1 MSKAHRF
8 HVNGRA
14 VEVDAAPASR
24 LTRVLREHLGLAGTK
39 VGCDAGDCGACTVL
53 LDGEQVCAC
62 LVPIGQ
68 VRGRSVTTVE
78 GLAGNGGLSRLQRAF
93 HEHGA
98 AQCGICTPGML
109 MAASTLLGRP
119 RPPSEPEVLDALG
132 GVLCRC
138 TGYRKIVRA
147 VLAAV
152 NDATGDA
159 ADGATGDAVDG
170 AIGDATGGAIGDAT
184 GGAIGDATGGA
195 IGDAVDGTTGE
206 AAGGAQDADVKRY
219 VGCRLPS
226 VDGPGKVTGRAVF
239 GADGAPA
246 GALRL
251 RVVRSPHAHARFTLG
266 DCAALHERHP
276 GLARILTANDVPG
289 VNGFGIYPE
298 VKDQPVL
305 APGIVRY
312 RGEAMFAL
320 VGDADTLARLTDD
333 RLPVGWEPLPAVS
346 DPRDALAAGA
356 LPVNPD
362 RPDNVLARGRV
373 HAGEVPPPSGG
384 SPGRCSPGK
393 GLPDAG
399 SPGSAL
405 PGGGSSPGS
414 RPPGDGSPDD
424 DPQSEGPLNS
434 DSPGGGSPGGGSPGG
449 GSPGG
454 GSPGAGS
461 PDDGP
466 QSEGPLNS
474 DSPGGGSPGSG
485 SPGSG
490 SPGSGSPGAGS
501 PDDGPQSEGPLD
513 SDSPGGGSPGS
524 GSPGSGSPDAGSP
537 GSDPPSGGS
546 SLSSDVPGGDS
557 PGNGPPDDGGGS
569 MGNGP
574 PGDGSPGSGSP
585 DDDPPGRAS
594 PAVSPS
600 AGGLLVSGSPANGDL
615 IEASGEFETPFI
627 EHAYIE
633 PEAGWARR
641 IEGGRIEVTAC
652 TQTPYM
658 DRDEVAN
665 VLGIAPGHVRIRPSA
680 CGGGFGG
687 KLDQSV
693 QPLVALAAWLL
704 DKPVCCTYTRP
715 ESMAATT
722 KRHPSRIRARAVAEP
737 GGRLLGYEFDGD
749 FDTGAYASWGPT
761 VAGRVPVHCMGPY
774 RVPNVRAEARAIFTH
789 SPPAGAFRG
798 FGVPQAAIA
807 HETLIDELAVA
818 CGIDPLEFRR
828 RNALRT
834 GDRTATGQVLEA
846 SAGLVACLDA
856 LRPRWEALRREAD
869 AFNASASAADSAATS
884 VSASAPIADSAATSM
899 PASTPAAVSPATS
912 VPASTPA
919 ADSAATSMPASTP
932 AAVSPATSVSASTP
946 IADSAATS
954 MPASTPA
961 AVSPA
966 TSVSASTPASVSA
979 ATSAPTST
987 PAAASTTAATA
998 AGPRRPHRRRGVGI
1012 ACMWYGCGNTSMSN
1026 PSSMRVT
1033 LSRDGRVVFYN
1044 GAQDVGQGSSTVMLQ
1059 IMAEALGL
1067 PIEQIDMVVSDTDL
1081 TEDAGKSSASRQT
1094 FVSGRAAQ
1102 RAGADLRAKAL
1113 ALVNAGPDASLRL
1126 DGREL
1131 RITGGNGVEHTVALG
1146 RLPVVEGEDV
1156 VLEGRGVFDPPTTPL
1171 DENGQGIPYATYG
1184 FAAQI
1189 ASVEVDPELGTVA
1202 LRRIVAAHDVGAAVN
1217 PALVEGQIE
1226 GGIAQGIGLA
1236 LMEEYVPGR
1245 TENLHDYL
1253 FPSIGDVPEIECL
1266 LVEDPE
1272 PLGPYGAKGIGEPAL
1287 IPTAPAI
1294 LNAVHHATGVR
1305 LRRLPILPH
1314 RVRAALE
1321 AGGRHG

>member
-1 MSKAHRF
+1 MTEPGRSHIGGRAIESDRAPTGGCATEPHRF
-8 HVNGRA
+8 FVNGRT
-14 VEVDAAPASR
+14 VEVDAPPASR
-24 LTRVLREHLGLAGTK
+24 LTRVLRDHLGLTGTK

-62 LVPIGQ
+62 LVPLGQ
-68 VRGRSVTTVE
+68 VRGRSVTTIE
-78 GLAGNGGLSRLQRAF
+78 GLAENGGLSRLQRAF

-109 MAASTLLGRP
+109 MAASTLLDRP

-147 VLAAV
+147 VLAAANGAV
-152 NDATGDA
+152 GGATEGAAGDAMGDA
-159 ADGATGDAVDG
+159 AEALPEAEPESRRHPGPCDQRSAPRDTGSNGGGIPGPGPESAVAGERVSSGASKPVPPRPEPGPQETDAAPLADGEWPSSGTSRGLRVRDAGPLPPAGEDRGGTSPAAEHMG
-170 AIGDATGGAIGDAT
+170 AR
-184 GGAIGDATGGA
+184 
-195 IGDAVDGTTGE
+195 
-206 AAGGAQDADVKRY
+206 RY
-219 VGCRLPS
+219 VGRRLPS
-226 VDGPGKVTGRAVF
+226 VDGPAKVMGRAVF
-239 GADGAPA
+239 GADGVPA

-266 DCAALHERHP
+266 DCTSLHDRHP
-276 GLARILTANDVPG
+276 GLARILTAADVPG
-289 VNGFGIYPE
+289 VNGFGIYPDI
-298 VKDQPVL
+298 KDQPVL

-312 RGEAMFAL
+312 RGEAVLAL
-320 VGDADTLARLTDD
+320 VGGEDTLTRLTDD
-333 RLPVGWEPLPAVS
+333 RLPIVWEPIPALS
-346 DPRDALAAGA
+346 DPRDALADGA
-356 LPVNPD
+356 PPVHPG

-373 HAGEVPPPSGG
+373 RTGEMP
-384 SPGRCSPGK
+384 R
-393 GLPDAG
+393 
-399 SPGSAL
+399 PGSGRRGID
-405 PGGGSSPGS
+405 PSGGGSSRIDPLDIDPSGVDPSGVGPSGIGPPVVGLSGGDSLDAGPSDVGPPDADLSETPERSPSMPLPNTDALAGKPSGGGS
-414 RPPGDGSPDD
+414 PSGHSPNSGPSDGDGLPGDGSP
-424 DPQSEGPLNS
+424 
-434 DSPGGGSPGGGSPGG
+434 
-449 GSPGG
+449 
-454 GSPGAGS
+454 
-461 PDDGP
+461 
-466 QSEGPLNS
+466 
-474 DSPGGGSPGSG
+474 
-485 SPGSG
+485 
-490 SPGSGSPGAGS
+490 
-501 PDDGPQSEGPLD
+501 
-513 SDSPGGGSPGS
+513 
-524 GSPGSGSPDAGSP
+524 
-537 GSDPPSGGS
+537 
-546 SLSSDVPGGDS
+546 
-557 PGNGPPDDGGGS
+557 
-569 MGNGP
+569 
-574 PGDGSPGSGSP
+574 
-585 DDDPPGRAS
+585 
-594 PAVSPS
+594 S
-600 AGGLLVSGSPANGDL
+600 AGPSDAVVP

-641 IEGGRIEVTAC
+641 IEGGRIEVAAS

-665 VLGIAPGHVRIRPSA
+665 VLGIAPERVRIRPSA

-704 DKPVCCTYTRP
+704 DAPVYCVYTRP

-737 GGRLLGYEFDGD
+737 GGRLLAYEFDGD

-807 HETLIDELAVA
+807 HETLVDELAVA

-828 RNALRT
+828 RNALRA

-856 LRPRWEALRREAD
+856 LRPHWEALRREAE
-869 AFNASASAADSAATS
+869 AFNAAASDVASVAAPVSASAQGAASAATS
-884 VSASAPIADSAATSM
+884 VSASAQGAASSAA
-899 PASTPAAVSPATS
+899 
-912 VPASTPA
+912 
-919 ADSAATSMPASTP
+919 
-932 AAVSPATSVSASTP
+932 SVSASTP
-946 IADSAATS
+946 SPSSATA
-954 MPASTPA
+954 PVSTI
-961 AVSPA
+961 
-966 TSVSASTPASVSA
+966 
-979 ATSAPTST
+979 
-987 PAAASTTAATA
+987 AASIGT
-998 AGPRRPHRRRGVGI
+998 RRRHRRRGVGI

-1044 GAQDVGQGSSTVMLQ
+1044 GAQDIGQGSSTVMLQ
-1059 IMAEALGL
+1059 ILAEALGL
-1067 PIEQIDMVVSDTDL
+1067 PIERIDMVVSDTDR

-1102 RAGADLRAKAL
+1102 RAGDDLRAKILAL
-1113 ALVNAGPDASLRL
+1113 ANAGPDAGIRL
-1126 DGREL
+1126 DGEEL
-1131 RITGGNGVEHTVALG
+1131 RITGEDGVEHVVALG
-1146 RLPVVEGEDV
+1146 CLPVVEDGDV
-1156 VLEGRGVFDPPTTPL
+1156 VLEGRGAFDPPTGPL

-1189 ASVEVDPELGTVA
+1189 ASLEVDLELGTVA

-1294 LNAVHHATGVR
+1294 LNAVHHATGLR

-1314 RVRAALE
+1314 RVREALE
-1321 AGGRHG
+1321 AGGGNARTWRRIR

>member
-1 MSKAHRF
+1 MTGRTIGPNPFRAGHAGHAGGRMTGAHRF

-24 LTRVLREHLGLAGTK
+24 LTRVLRDHLGLTGTK

-62 LVPIGQ
+62 LVPLGQ
-68 VRGRSVTTVE
+68 VQGRSVTTVE
-78 GLAGNGGLSRLQRAF
+78 GLAENGSLSRLQRAF

-109 MAASTLLGRP
+109 MAASTLLDRP
-119 RPPSEPEVLDALG
+119 RPPSEAEVLDALG

-152 NDATGDA
+152 H
-159 ADGATGDAVDG
+159 GATG
-170 AIGDATGGAIGDAT
+170 
-184 GGAIGDATGGA
+184 
-195 IGDAVDGTTGE
+195 
-206 AAGGAQDADVKRY
+206 AAPELTPLRPGSGLQDADSAPLADGEWSSSSASCDLRVRKADPLPSAGEGQAGTNPDARDTDTRRY
-219 VGCRLPS
+219 VGRRLPS

-246 GALRL
+246 DALRL

-276 GLARILTANDVPG
+276 GLARILTAADVPG

-312 RGEAMFAL
+312 RGEAMLAL
-320 VGDADTLARLTDD
+320 VGDEDTLARLTDD
-333 RLPVGWEPLPAVS
+333 RLPVGWEPLPALS

-356 LPVNPD
+356 PPVNPD

-373 HAGEVPPPSGG
+373 HAGELPPPGEASPSGG
-384 SPGRCSPGK
+384 S
-393 GLPDAG
+393 A
-399 SPGSAL
+399 
-405 PGGGSSPGS
+405 
-414 RPPGDGSPDD
+414 
-424 DPQSEGPLNS
+424 
-434 DSPGGGSPGGGSPGG
+434 
-449 GSPGG
+449 
-454 GSPGAGS
+454 
-461 PDDGP
+461 
-466 QSEGPLNS
+466 
-474 DSPGGGSPGSG
+474 
-485 SPGSG
+485 
-490 SPGSGSPGAGS
+490 
-501 PDDGPQSEGPLD
+501 
-513 SDSPGGGSPGS
+513 
-524 GSPGSGSPDAGSP
+524 GSGSPDNGSP
-537 GSDPPSGGS
+537 GDDPPS
-546 SLSSDVPGGDS
+546 
-557 PGNGPPDDGGGS
+557 
-569 MGNGP
+569 
-574 PGDGSPGSGSP
+574 
-585 DDDPPGRAS
+585 RAS
-594 PAVSPS
+594 PASYPS
-600 AGGLLVSGSPANGDL
+600 AGSLSAGIPSTGGPLSSGPPVGGDL
-615 IEASGEFETPFI
+615 IEAGGEFETPFI

-641 IEGGRIEVTAC
+641 IEGGRIEVAAC

-665 VLGIAPGHVRIRPSA
+665 VLGIAPEYVRIRPSA

-704 DKPVCCTYTRP
+704 DAPVCCTYTRP

-798 FGVPQAAIA
+798 FGVPQAAVA
-807 HETLIDELAVA
+807 HETLIDELAGA
-818 CGIDPLEFRR
+818 CGIDPLAFRR
-828 RNALRT
+828 RNALRA
-834 GDRTATGQVLEA
+834 GDRTATGQMLEA

-856 LRPRWEALRREAD
+856 LRPHWEALRREAD
-869 AFNASASAADSAATS
+869 AFNASA
-884 VSASAPIADSAATSM
+884 
-899 PASTPAAVSPATS
+899 
-912 VPASTPA
+912 
-919 ADSAATSMPASTP
+919 
-932 AAVSPATSVSASTP
+932 
-946 IADSAATS
+946 
-954 MPASTPA
+954 
-961 AVSPA
+961 
-966 TSVSASTPASVSA
+966 
-979 ATSAPTST
+979 
-987 PAAASTTAATA
+987 
-998 AGPRRPHRRRGVGI
+998 GPRRRRRGVGI

-1033 LSRDGRVVFYN
+1033 LSRHGRVVFYN

-1059 IMAEALGL
+1059 ILAEALGL
-1067 PIEQIDMVVSDTDL
+1067 PIGRIEMVVSDTDL

-1102 RAGADLRAKAL
+1102 RAGTDLRAKILAL
-1113 ALVNAGPDASLRL
+1113 ANAGPDAGLRL
-1126 DGREL
+1126 DGEAL
-1131 RITGGNGVEHTVALG
+1131 CITGEDGVEHTVALA

-1156 VLEGRGVFDPPTTPL
+1156 VLEGRGVFDPPTSPL
-1171 DENGQGIPYATYG
+1171 DENGQGVPYATYG

-1189 ASVEVDPELGTVA
+1189 ASVEVDLELGTVA

-1217 PALVEGQIE
+1217 PTLVEGQIE

-1253 FPSIGDVPEIECL
+1253 LPSVGDVPGIECL

-1294 LNAVHHATGVR
+1294 LNAVHHAAGVR

-1321 AGGRHG
+1321 AGGRP

>member
-1 MSKAHRF
+1 MSGAHRF

-14 VEVDAAPASR
+14 VEVAAAPASR
-24 LTRVLREHLGLAGTK
+24 LTRVLREHLGLTGTK

-62 LVPIGQ
+62 LVPLGQ

-152 NDATGDA
+152 NGATGDA
-159 ADGATGDAVDG
+159 ADGAIGGATGGTTGDAAGGATGDTAGGAAGDTADG
-170 AIGDATGGAIGDAT
+170 AIGGATGDAT
-184 GGAIGDATGGA
+184 AALADAESEPRRHPGVHDQRSTPRDTGSNGGCIPDPRPGSTVARERVSSGVPESTPLRPGSDPQETDSAPLADGERPSSWTSCDLRARNADPPPPAGDGRA
-195 IGDAVDGTTGE
+195 GTNP
-206 AAGGAQDADVKRY
+206 GAQDADVKRY

-239 GADGAPA
+239 GADGVPA

-276 GLARILTANDVPG
+276 GLARILTAADVPG

-333 RLPVGWEPLPAVS
+333 RLPIQWEPLPAVS
-346 DPRDALAAGA
+346 DPRDALAVGA
-356 LPVNPD
+356 PPVNPD

-373 HAGEVPPPSGG
+373 YAGEVPPPGGG
-384 SPGRCSPGK
+384 SPSRCSPGK
-393 GLPDAG
+393 GLPDDG

-405 PGGGSSPGS
+405 PGGGSSPDSGS
-414 RPPGDGSPDD
+414 PGDGSPDD
-424 DPQSEGPLNS
+424 GL
-434 DSPGGGSPGGGSPGG
+434 
-449 GSPGG
+449 
-454 GSPGAGS
+454 
-461 PDDGP
+461 

-485 SPGSG
+485 SP
-490 SPGSGSPGAGS
+490 
-501 PDDGPQSEGPLD
+501 
-513 SDSPGGGSPGS
+513 
-524 GSPGSGSPDAGSP
+524 DAGSP
-537 GSDPPSGGS
+537 GSGPPSGGS
-546 SLSSDVPGGDS
+546 SLSSDDPGGDS
-557 PGNGPPDDGGGS
+557 TGNGPPDDGGGS

-574 PGDGSPGSGSP
+574 LGDGSPGSDSP

-600 AGGLLVSGSPANGDL
+600 TGGLLVSGSPASGDL

-641 IEGGRIEVTAC
+641 IEGGRIEVVAC

-665 VLGIAPGHVRIRPSA
+665 VLGIAPGQVRIRPSA

-722 KRHPSRIRARAVAEP
+722 KRHPSRIRARAVADS

-774 RVPNVRAEARAIFTH
+774 RVPNVHAEARAIFTH

-834 GDRTATGQVLEA
+834 GDRTATGQMLEA

-869 AFNASASAADSAATS
+869 AFNASASAA
-884 VSASAPIADSAATSM
+884 VSAPTSM
-899 PASTPAAVSPATS
+899 P
-912 VPASTPA
+912 
-919 ADSAATSMPASTP
+919 
-932 AAVSPATSVSASTP
+932 ASTP
-946 IADSAATS
+946 IADSAPTS
-954 MPASTPA
+954 MPASTPIA
-961 AVSPA
+961 DSVA
-966 TSVSASTPASVSA
+966 TSMSASTPASVSA
-979 ATSAPTST
+979 ASASVSAST
-987 PAAASTTAATA
+987 PAAASTTTATA

-1217 PALVEGQIE
+1217 PTLVEGQIE

>member
-1 MSKAHRF
+1 MTGRTTGPAPFRAGHAGHAGGRMTGAHRF
-8 HVNGRA
+8 HVNGRT

-24 LTRVLREHLGLAGTK
+24 LTRVLRDHLGLTGTK

-62 LVPIGQ
+62 LVPLGQ
-68 VRGRSVTTVE
+68 VQGRSVTTVE
-78 GLAGNGGLSRLQRAF
+78 GLAENGSLSRLQRAF

-109 MAASTLLGRP
+109 MAASTLLGRR
-119 RPPSEPEVLDALG
+119 RPPTEPEVLDALG

-147 VLAAV
+147 VLAAAHG
-152 NDATGDA
+152 ATGDTADGATGGTTGGAADGTTGGTMGGA
-159 ADGATGDAVDG
+159 ADGATDAPADVESESRRHPG
-170 AIGDATGGAIGDAT
+170 AHDQRFAPRDTGSNSGCTPDPEPGSTVAQERVSGGASELTPLRPGSGPQDTDSAPL
-184 GGAIGDATGGA
+184 A
-195 IGDAVDGTTGE
+195 DGE
-206 AAGGAQDADVKRY
+206 WSSSSASCDLRIQDADPLPSAGEGQADTNPDAQDTDARRY
-219 VGCRLPS
+219 VGRRLPS

-266 DCAALHERHP
+266 DCAALYERHP
-276 GLARILTANDVPG
+276 GLARILTAADVPG

-312 RGEAMFAL
+312 RGEAMLAL
-320 VGDADTLARLTDD
+320 VGDEDTLARLTDD
-333 RLPVGWEPLPAVS
+333 RLPVGWEPLPALS

-356 LPVNPD
+356 PPVNPN

-373 HAGEVPPPSGG
+373 HAGEVPPPGGASPSGG
-384 SPGRCSPGK
+384 S
-393 GLPDAG
+393 A
-399 SPGSAL
+399 
-405 PGGGSSPGS
+405 
-414 RPPGDGSPDD
+414 
-424 DPQSEGPLNS
+424 
-434 DSPGGGSPGGGSPGG
+434 
-449 GSPGG
+449 
-454 GSPGAGS
+454 
-461 PDDGP
+461 
-466 QSEGPLNS
+466 
-474 DSPGGGSPGSG
+474 GSG
-485 SPGSG
+485 SPVDDPSG
-490 SPGSGSPGAGS
+490 RTSPASYPSARSLSAGS
-501 PDDGPQSEGPLD
+501 PSTDGPLS
-513 SDSPGGGSPGS
+513 SSPP
-524 GSPGSGSPDAGSP
+524 AGSP
-537 GSDPPSGGS
+537 STGGPLSSSPPASGG
-546 SLSSDVPGGDS
+546 
-557 PGNGPPDDGGGS
+557 
-569 MGNGP
+569 
-574 PGDGSPGSGSP
+574 
-585 DDDPPGRAS
+585 
-594 PAVSPS
+594 
-600 AGGLLVSGSPANGDL
+600 L
-615 IEASGEFETPFI
+615 IEAGGEFETPFI

-641 IEGGRIEVTAC
+641 IEGGRIEVVAC

-665 VLGIAPGHVRIRPSA
+665 VLGIALGRVCIRPSA

-704 DKPVCCTYTRP
+704 DAPVCCAYTRP

-737 GGRLLGYEFDGD
+737 GGRLLGYEFDGE

-828 RNALRT
+828 RNALRA

-856 LRPRWEALRREAD
+856 LRPHWKALRREAD
-869 AFNASASAADSAATS
+869 AFNVSASVTDSASASVS
-884 VSASAPIADSAATSM
+884 V
-899 PASTPAAVSPATS
+899 STPATASAATS

-919 ADSAATSMPASTP
+919 PTFAAD
-932 AAVSPATSVSASTP
+932 
-946 IADSAATS
+946 
-954 MPASTPA
+954 
-961 AVSPA
+961 
-966 TSVSASTPASVSA
+966 
-979 ATSAPTST
+979 PTS
-987 PAAASTTAATA
+987 
-998 AGPRRPHRRRGVGI
+998 AGPRRRRRGVGI

-1033 LSRDGRVVFYN
+1033 LSRHGRVVFYN
-1044 GAQDVGQGSSTVMLQ
+1044 GAQDIGQGSSTVMLQ

-1067 PIEQIDMVVSDTDL
+1067 PIGQIEMVVSDTDL

-1102 RAGADLRAKAL
+1102 RAGADLRAKILAL
-1113 ALVNAGPDASLRL
+1113 ANAGPDAGLRL
-1126 DGREL
+1126 DGEAL
-1131 RITGGNGVEHTVALG
+1131 CITGEDGVEHTVALA
-1146 RLPVVEGEDV
+1146 RLPVVEGDDV
-1156 VLEGRGVFDPPTTPL
+1156 VLEGRGVFDPPTGPL
-1171 DENGQGIPYATYG
+1171 DENGQGVPYATYG

-1189 ASVEVDPELGTVA
+1189 ASVEVDLELGTVA

-1253 FPSIGDVPEIECL
+1253 FPSIGDVPGIECL

-1314 RVRAALE
+1314 RLRAALE

>member
-1 MSKAHRF
+1 MTGHVIGPDPSRSGRSMTGAHRF

-14 VEVDAAPASR
+14 VEVDAPPASR
-24 LTRVLREHLGLAGTK
+24 LTRVLRDHLGLAGTK

-53 LDGEQVCAC
+53 LDGAQVCAC
-62 LVPIGQ
+62 LVPLGQ

-78 GLAGNGGLSRLQRAF
+78 GLAENGGLSRLQRAF

-147 VLAAV
+147 VLAAANGAV
-152 NDATGDA
+152 GGATEGAAGDVTGDA
-159 ADGATGDAVDG
+159 TAM
-170 AIGDATGGAIGDAT
+170 
-184 GGAIGDATGGA
+184 
-195 IGDAVDGTTGE
+195 
-206 AAGGAQDADVKRY
+206 RY
-219 VGCRLPS
+219 VGRRLPS
-226 VDGPGKVTGRAVF
+226 VDGPAKVTGRAVF
-239 GADGAPA
+239 GADGVPA
-246 GALRL
+246 GAFRL

-266 DCAALHERHP
+266 DYAALHERHP
-276 GLARILTANDVPG
+276 GLARILTAADVPG

-312 RGEAMFAL
+312 RGEAVLAL
-320 VGDADTLARLTDD
+320 VGDEDALARLTDD
-333 RLPVGWEPLPAVS
+333 RLPIVWEPLPALS

-356 LPVNPD
+356 PPVHPD
-362 RPDNVLARGRV
+362 RPGNVLARGRV
-373 HAGEVPPPSGG
+373 RTGEMPPPNGNASA
-384 SPGRCSPGK
+384 GK
-393 GLPDAG
+393 P
-399 SPGSAL
+399 S
-405 PGGGSSPGS
+405 
-414 RPPGDGSPDD
+414 
-424 DPQSEGPLNS
+424 
-434 DSPGGGSPGGGSPGG
+434 GGGSPS
-449 GSPGG
+449 
-454 GSPGAGS
+454 
-461 PDDGP
+461 
-466 QSEGPLNS
+466 
-474 DSPGGGSPGSG
+474 
-485 SPGSG
+485 
-490 SPGSGSPGAGS
+490 
-501 PDDGPQSEGPLD
+501 
-513 SDSPGGGSPGS
+513 
-524 GSPGSGSPDAGSP
+524 
-537 GSDPPSGGS
+537 
-546 SLSSDVPGGDS
+546 GDS
-557 PGNGPPDDGGGS
+557 PNGHSPDSGPPDGVGL
-569 MGNGP
+569 
-574 PGDGSPGSGSP
+574 PGDGSPGGGPS
-585 DDDPPGRAS
+585 DDVAP
-594 PAVSPS
+594 
-600 AGGLLVSGSPANGDL
+600 
-615 IEASGEFETPFI
+615 IEAGGEFETPFI

-641 IEGGRIEVTAC
+641 IEGGRIEVAAS

-665 VLGIAPGHVRIRPSA
+665 VLGIAPGRVRIRPSA

-704 DKPVCCTYTRP
+704 DAPVYCVYTRP

-807 HETLIDELAVA
+807 HETLIDELAGA

-828 RNALRT
+828 RNALRA

-856 LRPRWEALRREAD
+856 LRPQWEALRREAE
-869 AFNASASAADSAATS
+869 AFNAAASAEEAATAS
-884 VSASAPIADSAATSM
+884 PASAPDATSDST
-899 PASTPAAVSPATS
+899 AS
-912 VPASTPA
+912 STGA
-919 ADSAATSMPASTP
+919 
-932 AAVSPATSVSASTP
+932 
-946 IADSAATS
+946 
-954 MPASTPA
+954 
-961 AVSPA
+961 
-966 TSVSASTPASVSA
+966 
-979 ATSAPTST
+979 
-987 PAAASTTAATA
+987 
-998 AGPRRPHRRRGVGI
+998 RQRRRGVGI

-1033 LSRDGRVVFYN
+1033 LSRDGRVVFRN

-1059 IMAEALGL
+1059 ILAEALGL
-1067 PIEQIDMVVSDTDL
+1067 PIERIDMVVSDTDL

-1102 RAGADLRAKAL
+1102 RAGGDLRAKILAL
-1113 ALVNAGPDASLRL
+1113 ANAGPDAGIRL
-1126 DGREL
+1126 DGEAL
-1131 RITGGNGVEHTVALG
+1131 HITGEDGVEHVVALA
-1146 RLPVVEGEDV
+1146 RLPVIEGGDV
-1156 VLEGRGVFDPPTTPL
+1156 VLEGRGAFDPPTSPL
-1171 DENGQGIPYATYG
+1171 DENGQGVPYATYG

-1189 ASVEVDPELGTVA
+1189 ASVEVDLELGTVA

-1253 FPSIGDVPEIECL
+1253 FPSIGDVPELECL

-1305 LRRLPILPH
+1305 LRRLPLLPH

>member
-1 MSKAHRF
+1 MTGAHRF

-14 VEVDAAPASR
+14 VEVAAAPASR
-24 LTRVLREHLGLAGTK
+24 LTRVLREHLGLTGTK

-119 RPPSEPEVLDALG
+119 RPPTEPEVLDALG

-152 NDATGDA
+152 NDATNYT
-159 ADGATGDAVDG
+159 ADGATGD
-170 AIGDATGGAIGDAT
+170 T
-184 GGAIGDATGGA
+184 
-195 IGDAVDGTTGE
+195 
-206 AAGGAQDADVKRY
+206 AGGAQDADVKRY
-219 VGCRLPS
+219 VGRRLPS

-239 GADGAPA
+239 GADGAPT

-276 GLARILTANDVPG
+276 GLARILTADDVPG

-312 RGEAMFAL
+312 RGEAVLAL
-320 VGDADTLARLTDD
+320 VGDGDTLARLTDD
-333 RLPVGWEPLPAVS
+333 RLPILWEPLPVVS
-346 DPRDALAAGA
+346 DTRDALAAGA
-356 LPVNPD
+356 PPVNPD
-362 RPDNVLARGRV
+362 RPDNVLARGCV
-373 HAGEVPPPSGG
+373 HAGEVPPPGGG
-384 SPGRCSPGK
+384 SPGRGSPGK
-393 GLPDAG
+393 GLPDDG

-405 PGGGSSPGS
+405 PGGGSSPVS

-424 DPQSEGPLNS
+424 E
-434 DSPGGGSPGGGSPGG
+434 
-449 GSPGG
+449 
-454 GSPGAGS
+454 
-461 PDDGP
+461 P

-474 DSPGGGSPGSG
+474 DSPGGGSPGSSSPDDG

-490 SPGSGSPGAGS
+490 
-501 PDDGPQSEGPLD
+501 
-513 SDSPGGGSPGS
+513 
-524 GSPGSGSPDAGSP
+524 
-537 GSDPPSGGS
+537 PPSGGS
-546 SLSSDVPGGDS
+546 SLSSDAPGGDS

-574 PGDGSPGSGSP
+574 LGDGSPGSGSP
-585 DDDPPGRAS
+585 DDDPPDSAS
-594 PAVSPS
+594 PVVSPPS
-600 AGGLLVSGSPANGDL
+600 GGPPASGDL

-665 VLGIAPGHVRIRPSA
+665 VLGIAPGQVRIRPSA

-722 KRHPSRIRARAVAEP
+722 KRHPARIRARAVAEP

-828 RNALRT
+828 HNALRA

-884 VSASAPIADSAATSM
+884 VSASAP
-899 PASTPAAVSPATS
+899 
-912 VPASTPA
+912 A
-919 ADSAATSMPASTP
+919 ADSAATSVSASAP
-932 AAVSPATSVSASTP
+932 AAVSAS
-946 IADSAATS
+946 IS
-954 MPASTPA
+954 M
-961 AVSPA
+961 
-966 TSVSASTPASVSA
+966 SASTPASAFASVSA
-979 ATSAPTST
+979 ST
-987 PAAASTTAATA
+987 PAAASTTTAT
-998 AGPRRPHRRRGVGI
+998 GPRRPHRRRGVGI

-1102 RAGADLRAKAL
+1102 RAGADLRAKIL
-1113 ALVNAGPDASLRL
+1113 ALVNVGADAGIRPD
-1126 DGREL
+1126 GEVL
-1131 RITGGNGVEHTVALG
+1131 RITGGGVEHTVALG
-1146 RLPVVEGEDV
+1146 DLPVVEGDGV
-1156 VLEGRGVFDPPTTPL
+1156 VLAGRGAFDPPSTPL

-1184 FAAQI
+1184 FAAQV
-1189 ASVEVDPELGTVA
+1189 ASVEIDLELGTVTPH
-1202 LRRIVAAHDVGAAVN
+1202 RIVAAHDVGAAVN
-1217 PALVEGQIE
+1217 PTLVEGQIE
-1226 GGIAQGIGLA
+1226 GGIAQGLGLA

-1253 FPSIGDVPEIECL
+1253 FPTIGDVPEIECL

-1294 LNAVHHATGVR
+1294 LNAVYHAAGVR

-1314 RVRAALE
+1314 RVREALE
-1321 AGGRHG
+1321 VEGGHG

>member
-1 MSKAHRF
+1 MTGRVTGPDSFPAGGCMTGAHRF

-24 LTRVLREHLGLAGTK
+24 LTRVLREHLGLTGTK

-62 LVPIGQ
+62 LVPLGQ

-152 NDATGDA
+152 NGAAGDA
-159 ADGATGDAVDG
+159 AGGTTGDAVDG
-170 AIGDATGGAIGDAT
+170 TPGD
-184 GGAIGDATGGA
+184 
-195 IGDAVDGTTGE
+195 

-219 VGCRLPS
+219 VGRRLPS

-251 RVVRSPHAHARFTLG
+251 RVVRSPHMHARFTLG

-276 GLARILTANDVPG
+276 GLARILTAADVPG

-356 LPVNPD
+356 PPVNPD

-373 HAGEVPPPSGG
+373 HAGEVPPPGG
-384 SPGRCSPGK
+384 SSPSRDSPGK
-393 GLPDAG
+393 GSPDDG

-405 PGGGSSPGS
+405 PGGGSSPVS
-414 RPPGDGSPDD
+414 CPPGDGSPDD
-424 DPQSEGPLNS
+424 EPQSEGPLNS
-434 DSPGGGSPGGGSPGG
+434 DSPG
-449 GSPGG
+449 
-454 GSPGAGS
+454 
-461 PDDGP
+461 
-466 QSEGPLNS
+466 S
-474 DSPGGGSPGSG
+474 D
-485 SPGSG
+485 
-490 SPGSGSPGAGS
+490 
-501 PDDGPQSEGPLD
+501 
-513 SDSPGGGSPGS
+513 
-524 GSPGSGSPDAGSP
+524 SPDAGSP
-537 GSDPPSGGS
+537 SSGPPSGGS
-546 SLSSDVPGGDS
+546 SRSSDAPGGDS
-557 PGNGPPDDGGGS
+557 PRNGPPDDGGGS

-574 PGDGSPGSGSP
+574 LGDGSPDSGSP
-585 DDDPPGRAS
+585 DDDPPDSAS
-594 PAVSPS
+594 PVVSPS
-600 AGGLLVSGSPANGDL
+600 AGGLLVGGPPASGDL

-633 PEAGWARR
+633 PEAGWAWR
-641 IEGGRIEVTAC
+641 IEGGRIEVVAC

-665 VLGIAPGHVRIRPSA
+665 VLGIAPGQVRIRPSA

-722 KRHPSRIRARAVAEP
+722 KRHPARIRARAVAEP

-869 AFNASASAADSAATS
+869 AFNASASATDSAATS
-884 VSASAPIADSAATSM
+884 VSASAPIADSAAISVPT
-899 PASTPAAVSPATS
+899 STPAAVSA
-912 VPASTPA
+912 ASA
-919 ADSAATSMPASTP
+919 
-932 AAVSPATSVSASTP
+932 
-946 IADSAATS
+946 
-954 MPASTPA
+954 
-961 AVSPA
+961 
-966 TSVSASTPASVSA
+966 SVSASTPA
-979 ATSAPTST
+979 P
-987 PAAASTTAATA
+987 ASTTAATA

-1059 IMAEALGL
+1059 ILAEALGL
-1067 PIEQIDMVVSDTDL
+1067 PIKQIDMVVSDTDL

-1102 RAGADLRAKAL
+1102 RAGADLRAKVL

-1156 VLEGRGVFDPPTTPL
+1156 VLEGRGVFDPPTTSL

-1305 LRRLPILPH
+1305 LRRLPILLH

>member
-1 MSKAHRF
+1 MTEPGRSHIGGRAIESDRAPTGGCATELHRF
-8 HVNGRA
+8 FVNGRT
-14 VEVDAAPASR
+14 VEVDAPPASR
-24 LTRVLREHLGLAGTK
+24 LTRVLRDHLGLTGTK

-62 LVPIGQ
+62 LVPLGQ
-68 VRGRSVTTVE
+68 VRGRAITTVE
-78 GLAGNGGLSRLQRAF
+78 GLAENGGLSRLQRAF

-109 MAASTLLGRP
+109 MAASTLLDRP
-119 RPPSEPEVLDALG
+119 RPPSEPEVLDAFG

-147 VLAAV
+147 VLAAANGAV
-152 NDATGDA
+152 DGATKGAAGDVMGDA
-159 ADGATGDAVDG
+159 ADALPEAESESRRHPGPCDQRSAPRDTGSNGGGIPGPGPESAVAGERVSSGASKPAPLRPEPGPQETDAAPLADG
-170 AIGDATGGAIGDAT
+170 ERPSSWISCGLRARDAGPLPPVGEDRVGTSPAAEHMGAM
-184 GGAIGDATGGA
+184 
-195 IGDAVDGTTGE
+195 
-206 AAGGAQDADVKRY
+206 RY
-219 VGCRLPS
+219 VGRRLPS
-226 VDGPGKVTGRAVF
+226 VDGPAKVTGRAVF
-239 GADGAPA
+239 GADGVPA

-251 RVVRSPHAHARFTLG
+251 RVVRSPHAHAHFILG
-266 DCAALHERHP
+266 DCTALHDHHP
-276 GLARILTANDVPG
+276 GLARILTAADVPG
-289 VNGFGIYPE
+289 VNGFGIYPDI
-298 VKDQPVL
+298 KDQPVL

-312 RGEAMFAL
+312 RGEAVLAL
-320 VGDADTLARLTDD
+320 VGDEDTLTRLTDD
-333 RLPVGWEPLPAVS
+333 RLPIVWEPIPALS
-346 DPRDALAAGA
+346 DPRDALADGA
-356 LPVNPD
+356 PPVHPD
-362 RPDNVLARGRV
+362 RLDNVLARGRV
-373 HAGEVPPPSGG
+373 RTGEMP
-384 SPGRCSPGK
+384 R
-393 GLPDAG
+393 
-399 SPGSAL
+399 PGSGRRGID
-405 PGGGSSPGS
+405 PSGGGSSGIGPSGIGPPVVGLSGGDSLDAGPSDVGPPDADLSETPERSPSMPLPNADALAGKPSGGGS
-414 RPPGDGSPDD
+414 PSGHSPNSGPSDGDGLPGDGSP
-424 DPQSEGPLNS
+424 
-434 DSPGGGSPGGGSPGG
+434 
-449 GSPGG
+449 
-454 GSPGAGS
+454 
-461 PDDGP
+461 
-466 QSEGPLNS
+466 
-474 DSPGGGSPGSG
+474 
-485 SPGSG
+485 
-490 SPGSGSPGAGS
+490 
-501 PDDGPQSEGPLD
+501 
-513 SDSPGGGSPGS
+513 
-524 GSPGSGSPDAGSP
+524 
-537 GSDPPSGGS
+537 
-546 SLSSDVPGGDS
+546 
-557 PGNGPPDDGGGS
+557 
-569 MGNGP
+569 
-574 PGDGSPGSGSP
+574 
-585 DDDPPGRAS
+585 
-594 PAVSPS
+594 S
-600 AGGLLVSGSPANGDL
+600 AGPSDAVAP

-633 PEAGWARR
+633 PEAGWAQR
-641 IEGGRIEVTAC
+641 IEGGRIEVAAS

-665 VLGIAPGHVRIRPSA
+665 VLGIAPERVRIRPSA

-704 DKPVCCTYTRP
+704 DVPVYCVYTRP

-807 HETLIDELAVA
+807 HETLIDELAGA
-818 CGIDPLEFRR
+818 CGIDPLEFRC
-828 RNALRT
+828 RNALRA

-856 LRPRWEALRREAD
+856 LRPHWEALRREAE
-869 AFNASASAADSAATS
+869 AFNAAASDVASVAAP
-884 VSASAPIADSAATSM
+884 VSASAQGAASSAA
-899 PASTPAAVSPATS
+899 
-912 VPASTPA
+912 
-919 ADSAATSMPASTP
+919 
-932 AAVSPATSVSASTP
+932 SVSASTP
-946 IADSAATS
+946 S
-954 MPASTPA
+954 PASATAP
-961 AVSPA
+961 VSTIA
-966 TSVSASTPASVSA
+966 TASTSIG
-979 ATSAPTST
+979 T
-987 PAAASTTAATA
+987 
-998 AGPRRPHRRRGVGI
+998 RRRHRRRGVGI

-1044 GAQDVGQGSSTVMLQ
+1044 GAQDIGQGSSTVMLQ
-1059 IMAEALGL
+1059 ILAEALGL
-1067 PIEQIDMVVSDTDL
+1067 PIGRIDMVVSDTDL

-1102 RAGADLRAKAL
+1102 RAGDDLRAKILAL
-1113 ALVNAGPDASLRL
+1113 ANAGPDAGIRL
-1126 DGREL
+1126 DGEEL
-1131 RITGGNGVEHTVALG
+1131 RITGEDGVEHVVALA
-1146 RLPVVEGEDV
+1146 RLPVVEDGDV
-1156 VLEGRGVFDPPTTPL
+1156 VLEGRGAFDPPTGPL
-1171 DENGQGIPYATYG
+1171 DENGQGVPYATYG

-1189 ASVEVDPELGTVA
+1189 ASLEVDLELGTVA

-1294 LNAVHHATGVR
+1294 LNAVHHATGLR

-1314 RVRAALE
+1314 RVREALE
-1321 AGGRHG
+1321 AGGGNARTWRRIR

>member
-1 MSKAHRF
+1 MTRRTTRPDPFRAGHAGGRMTGAHRF

-24 LTRVLREHLGLAGTK
+24 LTRVLRDHLGLTGTK

-62 LVPIGQ
+62 LVPLGQ

-78 GLAGNGGLSRLQRAF
+78 GLAENGSLSRLQRAF

-119 RPPSEPEVLDALG
+119 HPPSETEVLDALG

-152 NDATGDA
+152 NGMM
-159 ADGATGDAVDG
+159 
-170 AIGDATGGAIGDAT
+170 GGAPELTPPRPGS
-184 GGAIGDATGGA
+184 GP
-195 IGDAVDGTTGE
+195 
-206 AAGGAQDADVKRY
+206 QDADSAPLADGEWSSSSASCDHRIQDADPLPSAGEGQAGTNPDAQDTEARRY
-219 VGCRLPS
+219 VGRRLPS

-266 DCAALHERHP
+266 DCAALYERHP
-276 GLARILTANDVPG
+276 GLARILTAADVPG
-289 VNGFGIYPE
+289 VNGFGIYPD

-312 RGEAMFAL
+312 RGEAMLAL
-320 VGDADTLARLTDD
+320 VGDEDTLARLADD
-333 RLPVGWEPLPAVS
+333 RLPVGWEPLPAIS

-356 LPVNPD
+356 LPVNPN

-373 HAGEVPPPSGG
+373 HAGEVPPP
-384 SPGRCSPGK
+384 
-393 GLPDAG
+393 
-399 SPGSAL
+399 
-405 PGGGSSPGS
+405 
-414 RPPGDGSPDD
+414 
-424 DPQSEGPLNS
+424 
-434 DSPGGGSPGGGSPGG
+434 GGGSPSGGS
-449 GSPGG
+449 
-454 GSPGAGS
+454 A
-461 PDDGP
+461 
-466 QSEGPLNS
+466 
-474 DSPGGGSPGSG
+474 GSG
-485 SPGSG
+485 SPVDDPSG
-490 SPGSGSPGAGS
+490 RTSPASYPSASYPS
-501 PDDGPQSEGPLD
+501 DGGPSTGGPL
-513 SDSPGGGSPGS
+513 SS
-524 GSPGSGSPDAGSP
+524 GPT
-537 GSDPPSGGS
+537 
-546 SLSSDVPGGDS
+546 LSET
-557 PGNGPPDDGGGS
+557 
-569 MGNGP
+569 
-574 PGDGSPGSGSP
+574 
-585 DDDPPGRAS
+585 
-594 PAVSPS
+594 
-600 AGGLLVSGSPANGDL
+600 L
-615 IEASGEFETPFI
+615 IEAGGEFETPFI

-641 IEGGRIEVTAC
+641 IEGGRIEVVAC
-652 TQTPYM
+652 TQTPCM

-665 VLGIAPGHVRIRPSA
+665 VLGIAPGRVRIRPSA

-704 DKPVCCTYTRP
+704 DAPVCCAYTRP

-737 GGRLLGYEFDGD
+737 GGRLLGYEFDGE

-798 FGVPQAAIA
+798 FGVPQAAVA

-818 CGIDPLEFRR
+818 CGIDPLAFRR
-828 RNALRT
+828 RNALRA

-856 LRPRWEALRREAD
+856 LRPHWEALRREAD
-869 AFNASASAADSAATS
+869 AFN
-884 VSASAPIADSAATSM
+884 VS
-899 PASTPAAVSPATS
+899 
-912 VPASTPA
+912 
-919 ADSAATSMPASTP
+919 
-932 AAVSPATSVSASTP
+932 
-946 IADSAATS
+946 
-954 MPASTPA
+954 
-961 AVSPA
+961 
-966 TSVSASTPASVSA
+966 
-979 ATSAPTST
+979 
-987 PAAASTTAATA
+987 
-998 AGPRRPHRRRGVGI
+998 AGPRRRRHGVGI

-1044 GAQDVGQGSSTVMLQ
+1044 GAQDIGQGSSTVMLQ
-1059 IMAEALGL
+1059 IMAQALGL
-1067 PIEQIDMVVSDTDL
+1067 PIGRIEMVVSDTDL

-1102 RAGADLRAKAL
+1102 RAGADLRAKILAL
-1113 ALVNAGPDASLRL
+1113 ANAGPDAGLRL
-1126 DGREL
+1126 DGEAL
-1131 RITGGNGVEHTVALG
+1131 CITGEAGVEHTVALA

-1156 VLEGRGVFDPPTTPL
+1156 VLEGRGVFDPPTGPL
-1171 DENGQGIPYATYG
+1171 DENGQGVPYATYG

-1189 ASVEVDPELGTVA
+1189 ASVEVDLELGTVA
-1202 LRRIVAAHDVGAAVN
+1202 LRRIVAAHDIGAAVN
-1217 PALVEGQIE
+1217 PTLVEGQIE

-1253 FPSIGDVPEIECL
+1253 LPSVGDVPGIECL

-1321 AGGRHG
+1321 AGGQP

>member
-1 MSKAHRF
+1 MSGAHRF

-62 LVPIGQ
+62 LVPLGQ

-78 GLAGNGGLSRLQRAF
+78 GLAGNGSLSRLQRAF

-98 AQCGICTPGML
+98 AQCGVCTPGML

-152 NDATGDA
+152 NDTMGDA
-159 ADGATGDAVDG
+159 ADGAIGATADGATGEAVDG
-170 AIGDATGGAIGDAT
+170 ATGDT
-184 GGAIGDATGGA
+184 
-195 IGDAVDGTTGE
+195 
-206 AAGGAQDADVKRY
+206 AGGAQNADVKRY
-219 VGCRLPS
+219 VGRRLPS

-276 GLARILTANDVPG
+276 GLARILTADDVPG

-373 HAGEVPPPSGG
+373 HAGEVPPPVGG

-434 DSPGGGSPGGGSPGG
+434 DSPGGGSPG
-449 GSPGG
+449 
-454 GSPGAGS
+454 
-461 PDDGP
+461 
-466 QSEGPLNS
+466 
-474 DSPGGGSPGSG
+474 SG
-485 SPGSG
+485 SPGDG
-490 SPGSGSPGAGS
+490 SPE
-501 PDDGPQSEGPLD
+501 DGPQSEGPLD

-524 GSPGSGSPDAGSP
+524 GSPGDGSPEDGPQSEGPLDSDSPGGGSPGSGSPDAVSP

-600 AGGLLVSGSPANGDL
+600 AGGLLVGGSPASGDL

-665 VLGIAPGHVRIRPSA
+665 VLGIAPGRVRIRPSA

-737 GGRLLGYEFDGD
+737 GGRLLGYEFEGD

-807 HETLIDELAVA
+807 HETLIDELTVA

-869 AFNASASAADSAATS
+869 AFNASASATDSAATS
-884 VSASAPIADSAATSM
+884 VSAS
-899 PASTPAAVSPATS
+899 TPAP
-912 VPASTPA
+912 
-919 ADSAATSMPASTP
+919 
-932 AAVSPATSVSASTP
+932 
-946 IADSAATS
+946 
-954 MPASTPA
+954 
-961 AVSPA
+961 
-966 TSVSASTPASVSA
+966 
-979 ATSAPTST
+979 
-987 PAAASTTAATA
+987 ASTTAATA

-1044 GAQDVGQGSSTVMLQ
+1044 GAQDVGQGSSMVMLQ

-1146 RLPVVEGEDV
+1146 RLPVAEGEDV

-1287 IPTAPAI
+1287 VPTAPAI

-1321 AGGRHG
+1321 VEGRHG

>member
-1 MSKAHRF
+1 MTGAHRF

-24 LTRVLREHLGLAGTK
+24 LTRVLREHLGLTGTK

-62 LVPIGQ
+62 LVPLGQ

-147 VLAAV
+147 VLATV
-152 NDATGDA
+152 NEATNYT
-159 ADGATGDAVDG
+159 ADVVADGAMGGATGDAVDG
-170 AIGDATGGAIGDAT
+170 
-184 GGAIGDATGGA
+184 
-195 IGDAVDGTTGE
+195 TTGD

-219 VGCRLPS
+219 VGRRFPS

-266 DCAALHERHP
+266 DCVALHERHP
-276 GLARILTANDVPG
+276 GLARILTAADVPG

-356 LPVNPD
+356 PPVNPD

-373 HAGEVPPPSGG
+373 HAGEVPPPGG
-384 SPGRCSPGK
+384 SSPSRDSPGK
-393 GLPDAG
+393 G
-399 SPGSAL
+399 
-405 PGGGSSPGS
+405 
-414 RPPGDGSPDD
+414 SPDD
-424 DPQSEGPLNS
+424 EPQSEGPLNS
-434 DSPGGGSPGGGSPGG
+434 DSPG
-449 GSPGG
+449 
-454 GSPGAGS
+454 
-461 PDDGP
+461 
-466 QSEGPLNS
+466 S
-474 DSPGGGSPGSG
+474 D
-485 SPGSG
+485 
-490 SPGSGSPGAGS
+490 
-501 PDDGPQSEGPLD
+501 
-513 SDSPGGGSPGS
+513 
-524 GSPGSGSPDAGSP
+524 SPDAGSP
-537 GSDPPSGGS
+537 SSGPPSGGS
-546 SLSSDVPGGDS
+546 SRSSDAPGGDS
-557 PGNGPPDDGGGS
+557 PRNGPPDDGGGS

-574 PGDGSPGSGSP
+574 LGDGSPDSGSP
-585 DDDPPGRAS
+585 DDDPPDSAS
-594 PAVSPS
+594 PVVSPS
-600 AGGLLVSGSPANGDL
+600 ASGLLVGGPPASGDL

-641 IEGGRIEVTAC
+641 IEGGRIEVVAC

-665 VLGIAPGHVRIRPSA
+665 VLGIAPGQVRIRPSA

-722 KRHPSRIRARAVAEP
+722 KRHPARIRARAVAEP

-828 RNALRT
+828 RNALRA

-884 VSASAPIADSAATSM
+884 VSASAPIADSAAISM

-932 AAVSPATSVSASTP
+932 AAVSPATS
-946 IADSAATS
+946 
-954 MPASTPA
+954 MP
-961 AVSPA
+961 
-966 TSVSASTPASVSA
+966 ASTPASVSA
-979 ATSAPTST
+979 ASASVSAST
-987 PAAASTTAATA
+987 PAAASTTTATA

-1126 DGREL
+1126 DGGEL
-1131 RITGGNGVEHTVALG
+1131 RITGGSGVEHTVALG

-1321 AGGRHG
+1321 VEGSHG